1 MKKTKKALIY
11 ILVAG
16 IYLTLIGCSV
26 PKAEKVNVDEVKEY
40 AELAAEKI
48 LSGIN
53 EENYIMFSEDFD
65 QKMKDAITEGKFQDI
80 VNQLGKH
87 EAREIIGADKID
99 GYTRVYYKTKFS
111 KISKDV
117 TLTIVFSATEDRK
130 VSGLFY
136 K

>member
-16 IYLTLIGCSV
+16 IYLTLTGCSL
-26 PKAEKVNVDEVKEY
+26 PKAEKINVDEVKEY

-80 VNQLGKH
+80 VNQLGKY
-87 EAREIIGADKID
+87 EDREIIGADRID

-117 TLTIVFSATEDRK
+117 TLTIVFSSTEDRK